1 MEQELNI
8 KMETIL
14 FEGNF
19 INSKFGGKGEF
30 IYDKGDY
37 FIGNYKDGER
47 NWKGTI
53 YITKMER

>member
-1 MEQELNI
+1 MEKELNI

-19 INSKFGGKGEF
+19 INSKFEGKGEF

-47 NWKGTI
+47 NGKGTI